1 MSRRFTAGAVATATA
16 LALLGAIPAGPAVA
30 APDTSAESTSYT
42 VIAEETT
49 STAAAIEAIEAA
61 GGTVVDATAGVGMFQ
76 VVSDQADFA
85 AKVAAAPALL
95 GAAEKRAIGY
105 APRQRFDAVEQEH
118 LIAGGKSAGK
128 HGKPDGH
135 GTRMDP
141 LDEKLWG
148 LPMLRADKSRR
159 VEPGDRRVTV
169 GVLDTGI
176 DGQHPDLKANF
187 SYSLS
192 RNFAPDIVDIDGP
205 CEVESCLDPVDRDD
219 SGHGT
224 HVAGT
229 IGAAANGFG
238 LSGVAPGVTLVAL
251 KGGQDS
257 GYFFL
262 DSVVNAL
269 VYAGDAGIDVVNMSF
284 YIDPWLYNC
293 LNNVADSA
301 EEQASQRATI
311 VAVNRALHYA
321 HKRGVTLIG
330 SLGNNHEDLGAPR
343 PDSSSPNYG
352 GTPRLRPID
361 NATCWDLPVEGA
373 HVIGVS
379 ALGPSKAK
387 ADYSN
392 YGLEQISVSAPG
404 GWFRDGYGTPTHRT
418 YDNTIL
424 SSYPLHV
431 LQEEGAVDDE
441 GDIVPGAESYVFKE
455 CTSAGVCGYYTYLQG
470 TSMASPHV
478 SGVASL
484 IVSKYGN
491 WDWRRGGLTLDP
503 TKVEKH
509 LYRTAAETACP
520 DPRLVS
526 YANEGRSPEWDAY
539 CDGGQSF
546 NGFYGY
552 GVVDAYAAVTTPL
565 RHH

>member
-16 LALLGAIPAGPAVA
+16 LALLGAIPAGPAAA
-30 APDTSAESTSYT
+30 APDTSDDAAEYT
-42 VIAEETT
+42 VVAEAGTS
-49 STAAAIEAIEAA
+49 STAAVAAIEAA
-61 GGTVVDATAGVGMFQ
+61 GGTVVGSTVDVGMYQ
-76 VVSDQADFA
+76 VVTDDAAFA

-95 GAAEKRAIGY
+95 GAAEKRPVGY
-105 APRQRFDAVEQEH
+105 APRARFDAVEQEH
-118 LIAGGKSAGK
+118 RIVGGRSAGAA
-128 HGKPDGH
+128 GNRGAQ
-135 GTRMDP
+135 MDP

-148 LPMLRADKSRR
+148 LTMMRADKSRK
-159 VEPGDRRVTV
+159 VEPGERGVTV
-169 GVLDTGI
+169 GILDTGI
-176 DGQHPDLKANF
+176 DGQHPDIAPNF

-192 RNFAPDIVDIDGP
+192 RNFAPDIVDIDGE
-205 CEVESCLDPVDRDD
+205 CEVASCLDPVDRDD

-238 LSGVAPGVTLVAL
+238 LSGVAPKVTLVAL

-293 LNNVADSA
+293 LNNPADSA

-311 VAVNRALHYA
+311 EAVNRALHYA
-321 HKRGVTLIG
+321 HKRGVTLVG
-330 SLGNNHEDLGAPR
+330 SLGNNHEDLGSPR
-343 PDSSSPNYG
+343 DDTSSPNYG

-379 ALGPSKAK
+379 SVGPSKAK

-392 YGLEQISVSAPG
+392 YGTEQISVAAPG
-404 GWFRDGYGTPTHRT
+404 GWFRDGFGTPTHRT

-431 LQEEGAVDDE
+431 LQEEGLVDAD
-441 GDIVPGAESYVFKE
+441 GNIVPGAESMVVKE
-455 CTSAGVCGYYTYLQG
+455 CTAAGVCGYYTYLQG

-478 SGVASL
+478 SGVAAL
-484 IVSKYGN
+484 IVSKYGKR
-491 WDWRRGGLTLDP
+491 DARRGGLTLDP
-503 TKVEKH
+503 DKVESH
-509 LYRTAAETACP
+509 LYRTAAKTACP
-520 DPRLVS
+520 QPRLVS
-526 YANEGRSPEWDAY
+526 YANEDRSPEWDAY
-539 CDGGQSF
+539 CSGGKNF
-546 NGFYGY
+546 NGFYGH
-552 GVVDAYAAVTTPL
+552 GIVDAFAAVTKPL
-565 RHH
+565 HHH